1 MREAVEDFPGMTISF
16 SQPIA
21 CRIDEL
27 VAGTRAQLIIK
38 LFGEDLDVLK
48 AKADE
53 IAAALGRVRGA
64 TDINVERVAGQPYI
78 TVRPDRAR
86 IARLG
91 LNVEDVQSV
100 VEAAVGGKTVTQIY
114 EGDKYF
120 DLQVRYPEDAAEFHR
135 VDRGHPRPDAGR
147 GARPLEP
154 GGGHRHARG
163 AQPDQPRV
171 RPAPDRGRVQY
182 QRPRPGRLRRRGP
195 PGDRGAASRCPRAI
209 SSTGA
214 DSSKAS
220 SAPCSGWRS
229 SCRPPSA

>member
-1 MREAVEDFPGMTISF
+1 MLKPREEWTSARNREELIDLMREAVEGFPGMTISF

-48 AKADE
+48 NKSGE
-53 IAAALGRVRGA
+53 IAAVLGGIRGA
-64 TDINVERVAGQPYI
+64 TDINVEKVAGQPYI

-114 EGDKYF
+114 EGDNTSTQTCH
-120 DLQVRYPEDAAEFHR
+120 LRR
-135 VDRGHPRPDAGR
+135 GGSRGGDRGHPRPYLA
-147 GARPLEP
+147 A
-154 GGGHRHARG
+154 
-163 AQPDQPRV
+163 
-171 RPAPDRGRVQY
+171 PA
-182 QRPRPGRLRRRGP
+182 
-195 PGDRGAASRCPRAI
+195 S
-209 SSTGA
+209 
-214 DSSKAS
+214 
-220 SAPCSGWRS
+220 
-229 SCRPPSA
+229 